1 MWASKEVDKT
11 ELQAWLLDV
20 LNAKFAEQEAV
31 IRSIL
36 QQPQHLR
43 ISSQLLSRDVSGAGT
58 NSFALSE
65 ASDLFALPLSSDE
78 ANVDTPTTPPIP
90 KVKSGKNLGKHIMA
104 EKLAPDPPFKVF
116 IKRSMDSYMS
126 VVVIINLIFI
136 AAMTEY
142 QAAEADYALGLLE
155 QTWNGVSDLTFEVAE
170 YIFFSIYFLDVG
182 LRIVILRKEW
192 YFDRIEGWMYL
203 NMFDAVLVA
212 INAFELLALPVLL
225 GDQQQNA
232 TPIRVIKLVRI
243 VRTLRIFKTVSLF
256 RQLRILVGTCVASIG
271 ALFWSMVLLMILQIG
286 FALAICQALQ
296 LFITDNAASL
306 ADRLELR
313 QYYGNFWR
321 TLYTMFEITF
331 SGAWPNRV
339 RPVTSKVSS
348 WYAVP
353 FLFYIALVVFAV
365 IKIVTALFFER
376 DAHKC
381 SQ

>member
-155 QTWNGVSDLTFEVAE
+155 QTWNGVSDLTFEVEE
-170 YIFFSIYFLDVG
+170 YIFFSIYF
-182 LRIVILRKEW
+182 
-192 YFDRIEGWMYL
+192 WM
-203 NMFDAVLVA
+203 
-212 INAFELLALPVLL
+212 
-225 GDQQQNA
+225 
-232 TPIRVIKLVRI
+232 
-243 VRTLRIFKTVSLF
+243 
-256 RQLRILVGTCVASIG
+256 
-271 ALFWSMVLLMILQIG
+271 
-286 FALAICQALQ
+286 
-296 LFITDNAASL
+296 
-306 ADRLELR
+306 
-313 QYYGNFWR
+313 
-321 TLYTMFEITF
+321 
-331 SGAWPNRV
+331 
-339 RPVTSKVSS
+339 
-348 WYAVP
+348 
-353 FLFYIALVVFAV
+353 
-365 IKIVTALFFER
+365 
-376 DAHKC
+376 
-381 SQ
+381 